1 MCLWGDRNL
10 VNAHCEGT
18 GIWWML
24 IDKVYF
30 SLYIQIL
37 PVNDVLTA
45 IVLCVILNW
54 KFPYLFSFMQP
65 YIVYQTQYGEN
76 HHFNMIFLVSQTIL
90 TKIVIVFF
98 IFMNCV
104 FVIVFTDVCIQ
115 FVDMMLEPILFLNL
129 HVNHNFV
136 WSFICTCTW
145 LL

>member
-1 MCLWGDRNL
+1 
-10 VNAHCEGT
+10 
-18 GIWWML
+18 
-24 IDKVYF
+24 
-30 SLYIQIL
+30 
-37 PVNDVLTA
+37 
-45 IVLCVILNW
+45 
-54 KFPYLFSFMQP
+54 
-65 YIVYQTQYGEN
+65 
-76 HHFNMIFLVSQTIL
+76 MIFLVSQAIL

-145 LL
+145 LLKSTCLYFFIFAYTCMVMYFHVSPFFCSQYCIYFVPSIIKQYQRPLKRLHVLFLYFPFKSIFLNCCISSIFVY